1 LCSSLL
7 TIPRP
12 DLAMVGRNIKM
23 LLSSYLF
30 LSGVLAA
37 NALELG
43 LRGAVEAGD
52 FSCSVS
58 GAGGEETCD
67 VRPSVT
73 VRPALMSHRSLSLLL
88 ADS

>member
-1 LCSSLL
+1 ML
-7 TIPRP
+7 
-12 DLAMVGRNIKM
+12 GRNIKM

-37 NALELG
+37 NALEL
-43 LRGAVEAGD
+43 AVEAGD

-67 VRPSVT
+67 VSPSIT
-73 VRPALMSHRSLSLLL
+73 VRPVSRSQPSLSLLL
-88 ADS
+88 AVSEGFNCR